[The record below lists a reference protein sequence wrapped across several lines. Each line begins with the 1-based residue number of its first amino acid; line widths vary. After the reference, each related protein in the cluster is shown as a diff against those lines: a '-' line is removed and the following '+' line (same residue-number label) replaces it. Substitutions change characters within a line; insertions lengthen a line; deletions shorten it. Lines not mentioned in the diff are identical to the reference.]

1 MSVVRQDP
9 DLADHFNTL
18 EAKVLQLVEENK
30 LIKKRLKKI
39 ESAAKKH
46 GVSFDN
52 SEAVSESDA
61 CIIV

>member
-1 MSVVRQDP
+1 MSVLRKDP
-9 DLADHFNTL
+9 DLAYHFNTL
-18 EAKVLQLVEENK
+18 EAKVLQLIEENK
-30 LIKKRLKKI
+30 SIKKSLKKI
-39 ESAAKKH
+39 ETAAKKH